1 MATSSMSLE
10 SEEEVYMN
18 NVVYNVFIL
27 HGATCRRSWERR
39 VKISSI
45 MVTLIFYL
53 FFITVYSIDNLWQ
66 WVEKK

>member
-1 MATSSMSLE
+1 
-10 SEEEVYMN
+10 MN